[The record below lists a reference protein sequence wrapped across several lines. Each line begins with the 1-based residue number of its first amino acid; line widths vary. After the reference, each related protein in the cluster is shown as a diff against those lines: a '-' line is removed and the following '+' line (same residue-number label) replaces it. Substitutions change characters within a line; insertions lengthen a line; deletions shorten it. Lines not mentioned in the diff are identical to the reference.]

1 MQMLV
6 SAGLIALVVV
16 WGLLA
21 PASLGAVF
29 NEALAAITRNFGWFY
44 LWVVLGLVL
53 LALVLA
59 FSRYG
64 DMKLG
69 ADDDEPEFSNGAWF
83 SMLFAAGMGI
93 GLVYFGV
100 AEPLSHFASPPPG
113 VAARTPEAA
122 NAAMRYAF
130 FHWGL
135 HPWAIYGIVG
145 LAIAYFQFRRG
156 APALVSSATET
167 LPWAWARRL
176 TPAFNVLA
184 VVATAFGVAASL
196 GVGAAQIN
204 SGLHTVFGLPVGPTW
219 QVGIIAVV
227 TVLFVTSSVSGVARG
242 VKLLSVGN
250 LIAAAALAGV
260 VFVLGPTVHIID
272 TFTNSLG
279 GYASEFVRMSL
290 RLTPFRDSSWVGSWT
305 IFYWAWWL
313 AWSPFVGLFIARV
326 SRGRTIR
333 EFVLGVVIAPTLV
346 AFLWFSIFGGAAL
359 SLEIFQGAPLA
370 DVAAKDSS
378 LALFAML
385 QQLPLATLTSIIG
398 TLLVVVFFVTSGD
411 SATLVLSTMSHGGAE
426 NPPHRSKII
435 WGVLIAGIAA
445 ALLLAGGVQAV
456 QTASIV
462 FALPFT
468 VVVVLMAVALV
479 RAIRADWEADQK
491 RQRALRR
498 RMEQLVQP

>member
-145 LAIAYFQFRRG
+145 LASRSTC
-156 APALVSSATET
+156 LN
-167 LPWAWARRL
+167 ARR
-176 TPAFNVLA
+176 
-184 VVATAFGVAASL
+184 
-196 GVGAAQIN
+196 
-204 SGLHTVFGLPVGPTW
+204 
-219 QVGIIAVV
+219 
-227 TVLFVTSSVSGVARG
+227 
-242 VKLLSVGN
+242 K
-250 LIAAAALAGV
+250 
-260 VFVLGPTVHIID
+260 
-272 TFTNSLG
+272 
-279 GYASEFVRMSL
+279 
-290 RLTPFRDSSWVGSWT
+290 
-305 IFYWAWWL
+305 
-313 AWSPFVGLFIARV
+313 
-326 SRGRTIR
+326 
-333 EFVLGVVIAPTLV
+333 
-346 AFLWFSIFGGAAL
+346 
-359 SLEIFQGAPLA
+359 
-370 DVAAKDSS
+370 SS
-378 LALFAML
+378 LIRV
-385 QQLPLATLTSIIG
+385 LT
-398 TLLVVVFFVTSGD
+398 F
-411 SATLVLSTMSHGGAE
+411 
-426 NPPHRSKII
+426 
-435 WGVLIAGIAA
+435 
-445 ALLLAGGVQAV
+445 
-456 QTASIV
+456 
-462 FALPFT
+462 
-468 VVVVLMAVALV
+468 
-479 RAIRADWEADQK
+479 
-491 RQRALRR
+491 RALR
-498 RMEQLVQP
+498 

>member
-53 LALVLA
+53 RALVRA

-227 TVLFVTSSVSGVARG
+227 TVLLGYRLIRPKVLDWKRANKPGNRAGRAPVA
-242 VKLLSVGN
+242 S
-250 LIAAAALAGV
+250 
-260 VFVLGPTVHIID
+260 T
-272 TFTNSLG
+272 
-279 GYASEFVRMSL
+279 
-290 RLTPFRDSSWVGSWT
+290 
-305 IFYWAWWL
+305 
-313 AWSPFVGLFIARV
+313 
-326 SRGRTIR
+326 
-333 EFVLGVVIAPTLV
+333 
-346 AFLWFSIFGGAAL
+346 
-359 SLEIFQGAPLA
+359 
-370 DVAAKDSS
+370 
-378 LALFAML
+378 
-385 QQLPLATLTSIIG
+385 
-398 TLLVVVFFVTSGD
+398 GD
-411 SATLVLSTMSHGGAE
+411 
-426 NPPHRSKII
+426 
-435 WGVLIAGIAA
+435 
-445 ALLLAGGVQAV
+445 
-456 QTASIV
+456 
-462 FALPFT
+462 
-468 VVVVLMAVALV
+468 
-479 RAIRADWEADQK
+479 
-491 RQRALRR
+491 
-498 RMEQLVQP
+498 

>member
-290 RLTPFRDSSWVGSWT
+290 RLTPFRDSSWVGAGPFFTGPGGWPGRPSSDCSSPACRAGARSANSC
-305 IFYWAWWL
+305 WAW
-313 AWSPFVGLFIARV
+313 
-326 SRGRTIR
+326 
-333 EFVLGVVIAPTLV
+333 
-346 AFLWFSIFGGAAL
+346 
-359 SLEIFQGAPLA
+359 
-370 DVAAKDSS
+370 
-378 LALFAML
+378 
-385 QQLPLATLTSIIG
+385 
-398 TLLVVVFFVTSGD
+398 
-411 SATLVLSTMSHGGAE
+411 
-426 NPPHRSKII
+426 
-435 WGVLIAGIAA
+435 
-445 ALLLAGGVQAV
+445 
-456 QTASIV
+456 
-462 FALPFT
+462 
-468 VVVVLMAVALV
+468 
-479 RAIRADWEADQK
+479 
-491 RQRALRR
+491 
-498 RMEQLVQP
+498 